1 MNIEAWSLV
10 PISKKKRQAHQSSI
24 NEKSLGNDNFRI
36 LNKWAQTPCEMGEV
50 ERMLWRLKVL
60 FFLAQIFF
68 KNKKCDRNNTFLRA
82 LL

>member
-24 NEKSLGNDNFRI
+24 NEESLGNDNFRI

-50 ERMLWRLKVL
+50 ERMLWRLKVV
-60 FFLAQIFF
+60 FFLAQFFF
-68 KNKKCDRNNTFLRA
+68 KIKNVIEIILFLRA

>member
-36 LNKWAQTPCEMGEV
+36 LNKWAQTPCEMGEI
-50 ERMLWRLKVL
+50 ERMLWRLKV
-60 FFLAQIFF
+60 FVSFGSNFF
-68 KNKKCDRNNTFLRA
+68 KIKNVIEIILF
-82 LL
+82 

>member
-50 ERMLWRLKVL
+50 ERMLWRLKVF
-60 FFLAQIFF
+60 FFLAQICLKI
-68 KNKKCDRNNTFLRA
+68 KNVIEIILF
-82 LL
+82 

>member
-24 NEKSLGNDNFRI
+24 NEKSLGNDNFRM

-50 ERMLWRLKVL
+50 ERMLWRLIF
-60 FFLAQIFF
+60 FFLAQNFF
-68 KNKKCDRNNTFLRA
+68 KIKNVIEIILF
-82 LL
+82 